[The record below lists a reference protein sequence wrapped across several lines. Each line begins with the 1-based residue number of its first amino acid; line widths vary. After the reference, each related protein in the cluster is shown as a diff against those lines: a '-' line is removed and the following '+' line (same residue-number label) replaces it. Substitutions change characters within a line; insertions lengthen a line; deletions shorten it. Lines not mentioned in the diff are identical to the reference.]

1 MTVVVVKYGRDTVT
15 DDDKYKCTY
24 TLQCEYEN
32 VDLVGESPHSLIH
45 IVFDGTDAHIDVVV
59 KQFETFLK
67 AAGYNFDYLEV
78 IKK

>member
-15 DDDKYKCTY
+15 DDNEYKCTY
-24 TLQCEYEN
+24 TFQCEYEN
-32 VDLVGESPHSLIH
+32 VDLPDEPTHSLTH
-45 IVFDGTDAHIDVVV
+45 IVFDGTDAHINVVV